1 MHISEGVMT
10 PEILIAGAVLAI
22 AGTAVGL
29 KKTEHKDIPSMGILT
44 GAFFVASL
52 AHIPLGPFSAH
63 LVLNGLLGLLLGWR
77 AFPSIMTGII
87 LQALLFQFGG
97 ITTIGLNTLNMA
109 LPAVACFYFFRRWA
123 RVDSSPRS
131 FMIAAFFC
139 GFFAIFFSA
148 ILIGLSLSLNGK
160 EFIPAAKM
168 AVIAHV
174 PVMIIEGAITSA
186 CAMFLRKTAPELLR
200 CDGSNR

>member
-10 PEILIAGAVLAI
+10 PEILIVGAVFAI

-52 AHIPLGPFSAH
+52 VHIPLGPFSAH
-63 LVLNGLLGLLLGWR
+63 LVLNGLLGLLLGWK

-97 ITTIGLNTLNMA
+97 LTTIGLNTLNMA
-109 LPAVACFYFFRRWA
+109 LPAVACFYLFRRWV
-123 RVDSSPRS
+123 RVDSPPRS
-131 FMIAAFFC
+131 FMTAAFFC
-139 GFFAIFFSA
+139 GFFSIFFSA
-148 ILIGLSLSLNGK
+148 ILIGLSLSMAGK
-160 EFIPAAKM
+160 EFIPAAKI
-168 AVIAHV
+168 AVAAHL
-174 PVMIIEGAITSA
+174 PIMIIEGAITSA
-186 CAMFLRKTAPELLR
+186 CAMFLRKTAPELLTL
-200 CDGSNR
+200 